1 MTESVLNKISIFDE
15 KNRQNLPVLFLPAE
29 KTRQK
34 FASVGKSDILYT

>member
-29 KTRQK
+29 KLGK
-34 FASVGKSDILYT
+34 NLHLSVNLVY

>member
-1 MTESVLNKISIFDE
+1 MTESVLNNISIFDE

-34 FASVGKSDILYT
+34 FASVGKSGILNA

>member
-15 KNRQNLPVLFLPAE
+15 KNRQNLPAE

-34 FASVGKSDILYT
+34 FASVGKSGILNA